1 MNKPNRI
8 IIALMLA
15 AAAVNVSAKTTKHH
29 HLQSTKEIKMEQNAN
44 KQVALNAVQAFF
56 KDYDAD
62 GIKKYFAQD
71 YIQHNPHVPTGIE
84 PVLGFAPLLKQA
96 GTTTQNHR
104 IIADG
109 DLVVMHNT
117 YDNAEAFGAKKVV
130 TFDIFRIANGK
141 VAEHWDAINPL
152 VEKTASGRTQV
163 DGPTQVTDLDKTTAN
178 KTLVKN
184 FVDDVLFGK
193 APQKITDYISTTQY
207 HQHNVGIKDGLD
219 GLNEAIGA
227 LIAQNNMFKYNKVHK
242 VLGEGNFV
250 VTVSEG
256 EWNGKPQAFYDLFR
270 VENGKIVEHWDVVQ
284 EIPAQ
289 MAHSNGMF

>member
-8 IIALMLA
+8 IVALILA
-15 AAAVNVSAKTTKHH
+15 ITAINVSAQTTKHQH
-29 HLQSTKEIKMEQNAN
+29 HQPKKEVKMEQNTN
-44 KQVALNAVQAFF
+44 KQVAINAVNALFR
-56 KDYDAD
+56 DYDVE

-84 PVLGFAPLLKQA
+84 PVIGFAPLLKKA

-104 IIADG
+104 MIADG
-109 DLVVMHNT
+109 DFVVMHNT
-117 YDNAEAFGAKKVV
+117 YDNAEAFGARKVV

-152 VEKTASGRTQV
+152 VELTASGRTQV
-163 DGPTQVTDLDKTTAN
+163 DGPIQITDLNKTQAN

-193 APQKITDYISTTQY
+193 APQKITEYINPNQY

-219 GLNEAIGA
+219 GLNEAIGQ
-227 LIAQNNMFKYNKVHK
+227 LIAQNNMFKYTKVHK

-270 VENGKIVEHWDVVQ
+270 VENNQIVEHWDVVQ

-289 MAHSNGMF
+289 MAHNNDMF